1 MIVDNLRVYNQPV
14 FVYLPPN
21 CELRG
26 GAWVVVDPTIN
37 IAMMEMYA
45 DPLSRGG
52 VLEPEGL
59 VSIKFREKT
68 KRETMYRLDEEYRRL
83 DTALHADDC
92 LDTAVAQAA
101 LNERYEQLEGMY
113 HQVAVHFADLHDTAG
128 RMRNK
133 ECIREIVEWSR
144 SRKYFYWRLN
154 RRLSEERV
162 SLGWGGV
169 WAVAFMSFA
178 PGKEGALFLSFS
190 LLISTTSGPCRALQ
204 GTGLTEPRAI
214 DLCHAPLVL

>member
-1 MIVDNLRVYNQPV
+1 MIVDNLRIYKRPV

-37 IAMMEMYA
+37 MSMMEMDA

-68 KRETMYRLDEEYRRL
+68 KRQTMYRLDAEYKRL
-83 DTALHADDC
+83 EDEMNGGDCADPAA
-92 LDTAVAQAA
+92 TQAA
-101 LNERYEQLEGMY
+101 LNERYTQLEGMY
-113 HQVAVHFADLHDTAG
+113 HQVAVHFADLHDTPG

-162 SLGWGGV
+162 SC
-169 WAVAFMSFA
+169 
-178 PGKEGALFLSFS
+178 
-190 LLISTTSGPCRALQ
+190 TRN
-204 GTGLTEPRAI
+204 
-214 DLCHAPLVL
+214 